1 MGALAQD
8 IRYGIRMLA
17 KNPGCTLIAVL
28 TLALGIGANT
38 ALFSVVNGVILN
50 PLPYPQPDQLVMLY
64 ENSPAFEKFSISY
77 PNLKDWQRS
86 NSTFAEIAGYR
97 SDDFTIAGSGETERV
112 RVGMVS
118 ADFFPILG
126 VNPMLGRL
134 FSAD

>member
-1 MGALAQD
+1 MGTFLQD
-8 IRYGIRMLA
+8 IRHGIRMLV
-17 KNPGCTLIAVL
+17 KNPGFTLIAVL

-64 ENSPAFEKFSISY
+64 ENSLAFEKSSISY

-97 SDDFTIAGSGETERV
+97 SDDFTVTGSGETERV
-112 RVGMVS
+112 RVGMVLLI
-118 ADFFPILG
+118 FFRSW
-126 VNPMLGRL
+126 V
-134 FSAD
+134 